1 MEGVLEEFL
10 QKLNRHNEPIKE
22 SIQNVDSF
30 SMLFLFIGF
39 LATTVLATIFGYF
52 VKLEIAIGLACLYLV
67 LLAFVFFWNHREL

>member
-39 LATTVLATIFGYF
+39 LRIFI
-52 VKLEIAIGLACLYLV
+52 K
-67 LLAFVFFWNHREL
+67 N